1 VTSIFGIDIYIETD
15 AQNIISSLLKISK
28 FIKQH
33 PLDNKTEMNIL
44 SITSFG
50 SATWNLIQ
58 SIYKSEWDH
67 ITMNNKK
74 CLFQQYVLNQF
85 NNGPHFSSSCSLT
98 DKPTEISITPP
109 LISLRPSKETLAK
122 SKFFKKDN
130 IAKKIVFLS
139 IKI

>member
-1 VTSIFGIDIYIETD
+1 MTLIFGVNIYIETD

-44 SITSFG
+44 SITPFG
-50 SATWNLIQ
+50 SAIWNLIQ

-74 CLFQQYVLNQF
+74 YLF
-85 NNGPHFSSSCSLT
+85 
-98 DKPTEISITPP
+98 
-109 LISLRPSKETLAK
+109 
-122 SKFFKKDN
+122 
-130 IAKKIVFLS
+130 
-139 IKI
+139 